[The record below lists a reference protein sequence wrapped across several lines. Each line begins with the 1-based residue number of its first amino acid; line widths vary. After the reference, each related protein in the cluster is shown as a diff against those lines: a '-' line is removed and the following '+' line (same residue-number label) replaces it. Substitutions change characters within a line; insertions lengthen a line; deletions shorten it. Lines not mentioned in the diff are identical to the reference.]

1 MESKKGFSILKIFVI
16 IVCIILIALSLVVN
30 ILFSRKNT
38 PEIFGYYVYV
48 LNNDDM
54 GELLPQGTA
63 LISKN
68 ATGLTVNQ
76 GDVILCRLSET
87 DELSIR
93 TVYKI
98 GIDEATG
105 IENYYLATSEA
116 QISGDNSVNEFVT
129 KEKIIAVCT
138 GYPQNINLGRYIT
151 FTSGIK
157 GILLQLIL
165 PSIVLVIFLIVK
177 IASSRDEEDDD
188 EDYGFY
194 DYDEAVENRP
204 KETASPLFEATQDSY
219 ASDELERK
227 KQSIAENF
235 SQKEV
240 NPNSPYQKEKERTMQ
255 FKAFKEATG
264 KFPAQNGNTTANANQ
279 VDVTE
284 MFTAP
289 KGLSNTMQF
298 TAQRSAE
305 SSFAARNISSQS
317 STAPTA
323 DALREEMLRRTAE
336 AELNTVKEVYAN
348 NPERTVQPNIP
359 THELPKTA
367 PLRSPTA
374 QQAQPRKSNTPNID
388 DILQK
393 SDSETKKKNISTMS
407 VDDLLS
413 MIESEKNK

>member
-204 KETASPLFEATQDSY
+204 KETAD
-219 ASDELERK
+219 
-227 KQSIAENF
+227 
-235 SQKEV
+235 
-240 NPNSPYQKEKERTMQ
+240 
-255 FKAFKEATG
+255 
-264 KFPAQNGNTTANANQ
+264 
-279 VDVTE
+279 
-284 MFTAP
+284 
-289 KGLSNTMQF
+289 
-298 TAQRSAE
+298 
-305 SSFAARNISSQS
+305 
-317 STAPTA
+317 
-323 DALREEMLRRTAE
+323 
-336 AELNTVKEVYAN
+336 
-348 NPERTVQPNIP
+348 
-359 THELPKTA
+359 
-367 PLRSPTA
+367 
-374 QQAQPRKSNTPNID
+374 RKS
-388 DILQK
+388 
-393 SDSETKKKNISTMS
+393 
-407 VDDLLS
+407 VV
-413 MIESEKNK
+413 